1 MVGATRFELVTF
13 CTPSKR
19 ATRLRYAPTWQNQT
33 SNLSYIIPKRTTES
47 QWGIF
52 TEVAS
57 RLWYNIAVMKKQMNV
72 VEKILA
78 SHVVEGDPARGGELG
93 IRIDQTLTQDATG
106 TMAYLQFESMGVPR
120 VKTDLSVSYV
130 DHNFLQSVARKYGI
144 VFSKAGNGI
153 CHQLHLERFGKPGTT
168 LLGSDSHTPTGGGI
182 GQIAIGAGGIDIAVA
197 MAGGAFH
204 IPAPKVRAIVLKN
217 RLRRGV
223 SAKDVILKVLERF
236 GTKGNV
242 GWIFEYAGPGV
253 ATLDV
258 PSRATIANMG
268 AELGVT
274 TSVFPSDAVT
284 RAFLAAQGRAGDFTK
299 ITADRGAAYDDV
311 FEIDLAKVE
320 PMMAAPHSPGNVVTV
335 KSKRGMKVNQI
346 LIGSCTNSSYRDI
359 RTVALYL
366 KGRHVADDVEV
377 GIACGSRQ
385 VIEMLAKDGSLGI
398 LHSAGCRMLENA
410 CGFCIGAHMSPRTG
424 AVSLRTNNR
433 NFEGRS
439 GTKSAQ
445 VYLVSPETAAASA
458 LTGRVEVPT
467 KNPVAAVPSPRK
479 FPIDDSMFLYRRTAG
494 RGVKGAEIVRGPNIA
509 TVPKGEPLAESLS
522 AVCAIKVGDKI
533 TTDHIMPAGS
543 RLKYRSNIPEYAKFV
558 FEPCDPTF
566 HDRCLAN
573 KAAGLANVIV
583 AGESYGQGS
592 SREHAAMCPMY
603 LGVKAVVAKS
613 IERIHRANLINF
625 GIVPFVFDDPAGYD
639 MVDEGAKFTL
649 DGVRRAVECGE
660 PVAIKT
666 PKGTVTATAALSE
679 RERRL
684 VLCGGLLASL

>member
-1 MVGATRFELVTF
+1 MAT
-13 CTPSKR
+13 
-19 ATRLRYAPTWQNQT
+19 
-33 SNLSYIIPKRTTES
+33 
-47 QWGIF
+47 
-52 TEVAS
+52 
-57 RLWYNIAVMKKQMNV
+57 KKTAQKKTAAKPPRNV
-72 VEKILA
+72 VQKILA
-78 SHVVEGDPARGGELG
+78 AHLVEGDPATDAELG

-120 VKTDLSVSYV
+120 VKTDISVSYV
-130 DHNFLQSVARKYGI
+130 DHNTVQIGFENADDHDFLQSIAKKYGI
-144 VFSKAGNGI
+144 VYSKCGNGI

-204 IPAPKVRAIVLKN
+204 IPTPKVRAIVLKG

-223 SAKDVILKVLERF
+223 SAKDVILKVLEKY

-242 GWIFEYAGPGV
+242 GWIFEYTGDGV
-253 ATLDV
+253 RTLDV
-258 PSRATIANMG
+258 PSRATITNMG

-274 TSVFPSDAVT
+274 TSVFPSDRVT
-284 RAFLAAQGRAGDFTK
+284 RQFLAAQGRAGDFTE
-299 ITADRGAAYDDV
+299 IVADRGATYDDTFV
-311 FEIDLAKVE
+311 IDLAKIE
-320 PMMAAPHSPGNVVTV
+320 PLMAAPHSPGNIVTV
-335 KSKRGMKVNQI
+335 RSMKGTKVNQI

-385 VIEMLAKDGSLGI
+385 VINMLAKDGSLAI
-398 LHSAGCRMLENA
+398 LHAAGCRMLENA

-458 LTGRVEVPT
+458 LTGRVELPT
-467 KNPVAAVPSPRK
+467 AKPVAAVPSPKK
-479 FPIDDSMFLYRRTAG
+479 FPVDDALFLYRATAG
-494 RGVKGAEIVRGPNIA
+494 RGVKGTEIVRGPNIA
-509 TVPKGEPLAESLS
+509 PVPKGAPLADDLDG
-522 AVCAIKVGDKI
+522 VVAIKVGDKI
-533 TTDHIMPAGS
+533 TTDHIMPAGA
-543 RLKYRSNIPEYAKFV
+543 RLKYRSNIPEYAKYV
-558 FEPCDPTF
+558 FEPCEPKF
-566 HDRCLAN
+566 HDICQAN
-573 KAAGLANVIV
+573 RAAGRANVIV

-592 SREHAAMCPMY
+592 SREHAALCPMY

-613 IERIHRANLINF
+613 IERIHRANLVNF
-625 GIVPFVFDDPAGYD
+625 GIVPFTFTDPADYEKLAAGD
-639 MVDEGAKFTL
+639 RLAFKGLRAAVAGDGRLTVRTKAGDVTL
-649 DGVRRAVECGE
+649 Q
-660 PVAIKT
+660 T
-666 PKGTVTATAALSE
+666 ALSA
-679 RERRL
+679 REKAIIL
-684 VLCGGLLASL
+684 AGGLLCLRQ

>member
-1 MVGATRFELVTF
+1 
-13 CTPSKR
+13 
-19 ATRLRYAPTWQNQT
+19 
-33 SNLSYIIPKRTTES
+33 
-47 QWGIF
+47 
-52 TEVAS
+52 
-57 RLWYNIAVMKKQMNV
+57 MKKMNV
-72 VEKILA
+72 ARKIISAHL
-78 SHVVEGDPARGGELG
+78 VEGDPAKDPELG

-120 VKTDLSVSYV
+120 VKTEISVSYV
-130 DHNFLQSVARKYGI
+130 DHNTVQIGFENADDHDFLQSIAKKYG
-144 VFSKAGNGI
+144 VVYSKCGNGI

-168 LLGSDSHTPTGGGI
+168 LLGSDSHTPTGGGV

-204 IPAPKVRAIVLKN
+204 IPTPKVRAIVLKGK
-217 RLRRGV
+217 LRKGV
-223 SAKDVILKVLERF
+223 SAKDVILTVLKKF

-242 GWIFEYAGPGV
+242 GWIFEYTGPGV

-274 TSVFPSDAVT
+274 TSVFPSDSVT
-284 RAFLAAQGRAGDFTK
+284 RQFLAAQGRAKDFVK
-299 ITADRGAAYDDV
+299 IVADKGAEYDDV

-335 KSKRGMKVNQI
+335 KSKKGLKVNQI
-346 LIGSCTNSSYRDI
+346 MIGSCTNSSYRDI
-359 RTVALYL
+359 RTVALCL
-366 KGRHVADDVEV
+366 KGKHVADDVEV

-385 VIEMLAKDGSLGI
+385 VVNMLAKDGSLAI
-398 LHSAGCRMLENA
+398 LHAAGCRMLENA

-458 LTGRVEVPT
+458 LTGRVELPT
-467 KNPVAAVPSPRK
+467 DKPVKAVPSPKK
-479 FPIDDSMFLYRRTAG
+479 FPIDDAMFLYRETAG
-494 RGVKGAEIVRGPNIA
+494 KGVKGAAITRGPNIA
-509 TVPKGEPLAESLS
+509 PVPKGEPLAKDIKGV
-522 AVCAIKVGDKI
+522 ATIKVGDKI
-533 TTDHIMPAGS
+533 TTDHIMPAGA
-543 RLKYRSNIPEYAKFV
+543 RLKFRSNIPQYAKFV
-558 FEPCDPTF
+558 FEPCDPDF
-566 HDRCLAN
+566 HDKCMAN
-573 KAAGLANVIV
+573 KEAGLANVII

-592 SREHAAMCPMY
+592 SREHAALCPMY
-603 LGVKAVVAKS
+603 LGVKAVIAKS

-625 GIVPFVFDDPAGYD
+625 GIVPFVFENPADYD
-639 MVDEGAKFTL
+639 KVQAGASL
-649 DGVRRAVECGE
+649 DMRGIRAAIEWDGRLSVKCGNASF
-660 PVAIKT
+660 VIRT
-666 PKGTVTATAALSE
+666 SLSA
-679 RERRL
+679 REKHL

>member
-1 MVGATRFELVTF
+1 M
-13 CTPSKR
+13 
-19 ATRLRYAPTWQNQT
+19 N
-33 SNLSYIIPKRTTES
+33 
-47 QWGIF
+47 
-52 TEVAS
+52 
-57 RLWYNIAVMKKQMNV
+57 KKPLNV
-72 VEKILA
+72 VEKILS
-78 SHVVEGDPARGGELG
+78 SHLVKGDPATDPELG

-120 VKTDLSVSYV
+120 VKTEVSVSYV
-130 DHNFLQSVARKYGI
+130 DHNTVQIGFENADDHDFLQSIAKKYGVI
-144 VFSKAGNGI
+144 YSKAGNGI
-153 CHQLHLERFGKPGTT
+153 CHQLHLERFGRPGTT

-197 MAGGAFH
+197 MAGGAFY
-204 IPAPKVRAIVLKN
+204 IPTPKVRLIVLRN
-217 RLRRGV
+217 RLRKGT
-223 SAKDVILKVLERF
+223 SAKDVILKVLEKF

-242 GWIFEYAGPGV
+242 GWIFEYGGPGV

-258 PSRATIANMG
+258 PSRATVTNMG

-274 TSVFPSDAVT
+274 TSVFPSDRVT
-284 RAFLAAQGRAGDFTK
+284 RQFLAAQGRESDYIELK
-299 ITADRGAAYDDV
+299 ADRGAAYDDV

-320 PMMAAPHSPGNVVTV
+320 PMMAAPHSPGNVVSV
-335 KSKRGMKVNQI
+335 KSMKGTNVNQI

-366 KGRHVADDVEV
+366 KGKHVADDVEV

-385 VIEMLAKDGSLGI
+385 VVNMLANDGSLAI

-424 AVSLRTNNR
+424 AISLRTNNR

-445 VYLVSPETAAASA
+445 VFLVSPETAAASA
-458 LTGRVEVPT
+458 LTGRVELPT
-467 KNPVAAVPSPRK
+467 KNPVAAVPSPKK
-479 FPIDDSMFLYRRTAG
+479 FPIDDAMFLYRNTAG
-494 RGVKGAEIVRGPNIA
+494 KGVKGTEIVRGPNIA
-509 TVPKGEPLAESLS
+509 QVPKGQPLAADLKG
-522 AVCAIKVGDKI
+522 AVAIKVGDKI
-533 TTDHIMPAGS
+533 TTDHIMPAGA

-558 FEPCDPTF
+558 FEPCDPKF
-566 HDRCLAN
+566 HDKCMATRD
-573 KAAGLANVIV
+573 KGLANVIV

-603 LGVKAVVAKS
+603 LGVKAVLAKS

-625 GIVPFVFDDPAGYD
+625 GIVPLVFDDPKSYD
-639 MVDEGAKFTL
+639 LVVADAAIEMPGL
-649 DGVRRAVECGE
+649 RA
-660 PVAIKT
+660 AIERGDKVTVKVGKT
-666 PKGTVTATAALSE
+666 SFTATAALSE
-679 RERRL
+679 RERHL

>member
-1 MVGATRFELVTF
+1 M
-13 CTPSKR
+13 
-19 ATRLRYAPTWQNQT
+19 N
-33 SNLSYIIPKRTTES
+33 
-47 QWGIF
+47 
-52 TEVAS
+52 
-57 RLWYNIAVMKKQMNV
+57 KKQLNV
-72 VEKILA
+72 VEKILSA
-78 SHVVEGDPARGGELG
+78 HLVEGDPAKDPELG

-120 VKTDLSVSYV
+120 VKTQVSVSYV
-130 DHNFLQSVARKYGI
+130 DHNTVQIGYENADDHDFLQSVAKKYGVI
-144 VFSKAGNGI
+144 YSKAGNGI

-204 IPAPKVRAIVLKN
+204 IPTPKVREIVLKN
-217 RLRRGV
+217 RLRKGV
-223 SAKDVILKVLERF
+223 SAKDVILKVLEKF

-258 PSRATIANMG
+258 PSRATITNMG

-274 TSVFPSDAVT
+274 TSVFPSDRVT
-284 RAFLAAQGRAGDFTK
+284 KQFLVAQGRAKDFVELK
-299 ITADRGAAYDDV
+299 ADRGAKYDDV

-335 KSKRGMKVNQI
+335 KSMKGTKVNQI

-366 KGRHVADDVEV
+366 KGKHVADDVEV

-385 VIEMLAKDGSLGI
+385 VINMLAKDGSLAI
-398 LHSAGCRMLENA
+398 LHAAGCRMLENA

-458 LTGRVEVPT
+458 LTGKVELPT
-467 KNPVAAVPSPRK
+467 AKPVAAVPSPKK
-479 FPIDDSMFLYRRTAG
+479 FPIDDAMFLYRATAG
-494 RGVKGAEIVRGPNIA
+494 KGVKGAEIVRGPNIA
-509 TVPKGEPLAESLS
+509 QVPKGEALAEDLKG
-522 AVCAIKVGDKI
+522 AVAIKVGDKI
-533 TTDHIMPAGS
+533 TTDHIMPAGA
-543 RLKYRSNIPEYAKFV
+543 RLKFRSKIPEYAKYV
-558 FEPCDPTF
+558 FEPCDPKF
-566 HDRCLAN
+566 HDKCLAN
-573 KAAGLANVIV
+573 KEKGLANVIV

-592 SREHAAMCPMY
+592 SREHAALCPMY

-625 GIVPFVFDDPAGYD
+625 GIVPLVFDDPKSYDLVGAGD
-639 MVDEGAKFTL
+639 
-649 DGVRRAVECGE
+649 AVE
-660 PVAIKT
+660 IKGLRAAVEGDG
-666 PKGTVTATAALSE
+666 KVTVKAGGKPFAATATLSD
-679 RERRL
+679 RERHL
-684 VLCGGLLASL
+684 ILCGGLLASL